1 MVTVKSSSSWTVA
14 SLVGFVCVRMD
25 FTETVFKESCEV
37 SDVQTE
43 FFLKKRGRA
52 GFIVR

>member
-1 MVTVKSSSSWTVA
+1 MDYG
-14 SLVGFVCVRMD
+14 GFFGRVCLVRMD